1 MATQE
6 TQQLDS
12 IIASRRALL
21 MGGLTIGAM
30 AMTSS
35 VASAAIPATLGDTDI
50 LNFALNLEYLEAQFY
65 TLATEGV
72 YAESASNTPITGIG
86 AGTAA
91 GGKNTTSTLKTKPN
105 TSGSKTVIAPVPF
118 ASAFIAAYA
127 FETALEER
135 KHVNFLRSALGT
147 SAAAQPNLDLY
158 NSFITLGNA
167 LTPKVTNFDPFAN
180 DAFFLVGAYIFEDV
194 GVSAYHGGAPLL
206 SAANLVPAAK
216 IHAVEA
222 YHAGLIRSTMSGFDN
237 GYIAIPG
244 FTAAVLAAA
253 VPGYTSFTQLTQAI
267 STVRATV
274 DGTQGTSAVDD
285 NGLGL
290 KQVALNTSA
299 ATFTSTSILNGD
311 SNYLGRSRTPRQVL
325 NVVYATAGAP
335 TSGGFYPSGLS
346 GTIS

>member
-21 MGGLTIGAM
+21 MGGLTIGAL
-30 AMTSS
+30 AMTSG
-35 VASAAIPATLGDTDI
+35 VANAAIPAMPGDLDI

-72 YAESASNTPITGIG
+72 YGENSANTPITGNG
-86 AGTAA
+86 AGAA
-91 GGKNTTSTLKTKPN
+91 TGSKNTTSTIITKPN
-105 TSGSKTVIAPVPF
+105 TSPSGASTVIAPVPF
-118 ASAFIAAYA
+118 QSSSIAAYA

-135 KHVNFLRSALGT
+135 KHVNFLRNALGA
-147 SAAAQPNLDLY
+147 SAAAQPVLDLY
-158 NSFITLGNA
+158 NSFLGLGLA
-167 LTPKVTNFDPFAN
+167 LTPPIAAFDPFAN
-180 DAFFLVGAYIFEDV
+180 DANFLLGAYIFEDV

-222 YHAGLIRSTMSGFDN
+222 YHAGLIRSTLSGFDN
-237 GYIAIPG
+237 GYIKIPG
-244 FTAAVLAAA
+244 AALP
-253 VPGYTSFTQLTQAI
+253 PGYTSLSQITRAI
-267 STVRATV
+267 SAVRATV
-274 DGTQGTSAVDD
+274 DGTQGTAAQDD

-290 KQVALNTSA
+290 TQVALNTSS

-325 NVVYATAGAP
+325 NVVYATAGSP
-335 TSGGFYPSGLS
+335 TKGGFYPNGLS
-346 GTIS
+346 GTIN